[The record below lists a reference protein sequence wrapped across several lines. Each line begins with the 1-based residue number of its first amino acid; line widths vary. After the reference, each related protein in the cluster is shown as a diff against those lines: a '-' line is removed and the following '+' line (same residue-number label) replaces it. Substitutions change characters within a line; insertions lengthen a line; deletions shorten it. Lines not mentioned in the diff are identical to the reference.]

1 MLKTKEYLKSQFE
14 TGDIPTGE
22 DYENL
27 IDSFW
32 HKSELGQVAEGDAR
46 PVTGGDVQAAIAAA
60 MTAEVL
66 RPIVASLLSEM
77 LPALLSEFVT
87 GTTLSSALN
96 GVATQTWVQN
106 QIADKVDTAT
116 MNTALTQKA
125 DLSGVYTK
133 AEADNLLAAKAATE
147 DVPDISGLVSQTA
160 LTEALALKADAASV
174 YAKQQIDAAMAA
186 RPTQTESASETSTA
200 INNAV
205 AALPNNATI
214 STLRTKINEVITRVN
229 TLGHVACGSETMNS
243 CPDVEA
249 LQEPTP

>member
-60 MTAEVL
+60 ITAEVL
-66 RPIVASLLSEM
+66 RPIVESLLSEM

-96 GVATQTWVQN
+96 GVATQTWV
-106 QIADKVDTAT
+106 
-116 MNTALTQKA
+116 
-125 DLSGVYTK
+125 
-133 AEADNLLAAKAATE
+133 AE
-147 DVPDISGLVSQTA
+147 PDSRQGGHRHDEHSPGA
-160 LTEALALKADAASV
+160 ES
-174 YAKQQIDAAMAA
+174 
-186 RPTQTESASETSTA
+186 RPQ
-200 INNAV
+200 
-205 AALPNNATI
+205 
-214 STLRTKINEVITRVN
+214 RRVHQ
-229 TLGHVACGSETMNS
+229 G
-243 CPDVEA
+243 
-249 LQEPTP
+249 